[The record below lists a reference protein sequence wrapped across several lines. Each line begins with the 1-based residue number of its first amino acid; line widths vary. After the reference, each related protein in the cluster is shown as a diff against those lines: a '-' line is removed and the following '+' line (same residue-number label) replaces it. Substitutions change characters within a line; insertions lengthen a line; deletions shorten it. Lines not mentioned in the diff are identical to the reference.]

1 MMPLPSDVSPLSSL
15 FTAAATSQSIVTI
28 DDEGPIRM
36 TFSLWPTLFR
46 LTGLCILVA
55 GVVACERVLAE
66 ALGDHMIA
74 VVFLLIMAL
83 FTVTLGASLFTGSTR
98 P

>member
-1 MMPLPSDVSPLSSL
+1 MLMPSDISPASSL
-15 FTAAATSQSIVTI
+15 FTAAATSQPVVTI

-36 TFSLWPTLFR
+36 TLSLWPRLFR
-46 LTGLCILVA
+46 LTALCILIA
-55 GVVACERVLAE
+55 GAVTCERVLAE

-74 VVFLLIMAL
+74 IILLLIMAI
-83 FTVTLGASLFTGSTR
+83 FTVTLGKSLFIGSTR